1 MNTET
6 PQAIPHPTSPIPAP
20 QINHLEELNRLRQ
33 QTDKVMKNILP
44 IIKQLKME
52 NAQLK
57 AQLAEAQKKA
67 LNVPFTNFNKL
78 PLFLTY

>member
-44 IIKQLKME
+44 IIKQLKVE

-57 AQLAEAQKKA
+57 AQLGRHRKK
-67 LNVPFTNFNKL
+67 P
-78 PLFLTY
+78 